1 MIYSNKELSEKGWA
15 SGITSHEQVSL
26 WWLFSVSFLWKWKQT
41 EKKSLGK
48 RSSYGETPAEANS
61 SYKNILKGKIQISK
75 AREND
80 FQPVDAMGFVGCFSG
95 YIDKY
100 ADKPQVFL
108 WHAHMCLRPSW
119 KKSRGLRI
127 NSTWNSLSCT
137 INAPSKG
144 IIAHSNISWAAQHR
158 PSVSWIRAFLTPH
171 LLDSS

>member
-100 ADKPQVFL
+100 ADKPQVFF
-108 WHAHMCLRPSW
+108 WHAHVSKTQLE
-119 KKSRGLRI
+119 KKQGSAYSQHLKLFALHHKHTKQRHY
-127 NSTWNSLSCT
+127 CT
-137 INAPSKG
+137 
-144 IIAHSNISWAAQHR
+144 Q
-158 PSVSWIRAFLTPH
+158 
-171 LLDSS
+171 